1 MSSRRPA
8 MTRLRC
14 EELRG
19 GVLTR
24 ECEPATPRHDAP
36 GPPLDMSA
44 DTQHSEHVGHSPV
57 GRALAVLGTLVATAA
72 VGVVVGPL
80 GVLVAV
86 GVGFARYLAAATTAF
101 AAGQIVLVALYPTE
115 GPLALL
121 VLAEIGLSC
130 VLLAPVV
137 DHDEP
142 GRATVATLV
151 AGVALGGTAWAAL
164 RSTEGV
170 WAGASVLVVG
180 TAVVA
185 YGLHRYERVRLGLV
199 ETP

>member
-1 MSSRRPA
+1 
-8 MTRLRC
+8 
-14 EELRG
+14 
-19 GVLTR
+19 
-24 ECEPATPRHDAP
+24 
-36 GPPLDMSA
+36 MSA

-57 GRALAVLGTLVATAA
+57 ERALAVLGTLVATAA

-86 GVGFARYLAAATTAF
+86 GVGIARYLAATTAF

-137 DHDEP
+137 DRDEP

-164 RSTEGV
+164 RSAEGV
-170 WAGASVLVVG
+170 WVGASAIVVG
-180 TAVVA
+180 TAIAA

>member
-1 MSSRRPA
+1 
-8 MTRLRC
+8 
-14 EELRG
+14 
-19 GVLTR
+19 
-24 ECEPATPRHDAP
+24 
-36 GPPLDMSA
+36 MSA

-86 GVGFARYLAAATTAF
+86 GVGIARYLAAATTAF

-151 AGVALGGTAWAAL
+151 AGVALGGTAWVAL

-170 WAGASVLVVG
+170 WAGASMLVVG
-180 TAVVA
+180 TAIVA

>member
-1 MSSRRPA
+1 
-8 MTRLRC
+8 
-14 EELRG
+14 
-19 GVLTR
+19 
-24 ECEPATPRHDAP
+24 
-36 GPPLDMSA
+36 MSA
-44 DTQHSEHVGHSPV
+44 DTQHSEHAGHSPV

-86 GVGFARYLAAATTAF
+86 GVGIARYLAAATTAF

-121 VLAEIGLSC
+121 ALAEVGLSC
-130 VLLAPVV
+130 VLLASVLGR
-137 DHDEP
+137 DEP
-142 GRATVATLV
+142 GRAIVATLI
-151 AGVALGGTAWAAL
+151 AGVALGGTAWVAL

-170 WAGASVLVVG
+170 WAGTSAVVAG
-180 TAVVA
+180 TATVA

-199 ETP
+199 EMP